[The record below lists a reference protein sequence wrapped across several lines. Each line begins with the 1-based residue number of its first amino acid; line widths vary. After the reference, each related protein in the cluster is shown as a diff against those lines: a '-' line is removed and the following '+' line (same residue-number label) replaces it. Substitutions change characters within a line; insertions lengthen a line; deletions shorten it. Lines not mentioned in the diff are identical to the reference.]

1 MVGDGDRQL
10 AGQHRVDLDCRDVG
24 TAIQQRQRQRT
35 QAGADLKHMV
45 VTMHSRGGNDAA
57 NGIGVV
63 NEVLPEC
70 LSRTKV
76 NVFRQTPYLGPP
88 E

>member
-1 MVGDGDRQL
+1 
-10 AGQHRVDLDCRDVG
+10 
-24 TAIQQRQRQRT
+24 
-35 QAGADLKHMV
+35 MV